1 MGNAHVSL
9 WGLKQAFVEVSDQR
23 LRARGLGGSFS
34 VSFFLAEEVR
44 GAANVFVSELAPEA
58 VAALAVI
65 AVKLNEGLRV
75 SSIFAGDAS
84 RCPIANDGVVLGFE
98 LFP

>member
-1 MGNAHVSL
+1 MR
-9 WGLKQAFVEVSDQR
+9 VSDQR

-34 VSFFLAEEVR
+34 VIPFLAEEVR
-44 GAANVFVSELAPEA
+44 SAANVFVTKLTAEA

-65 AVKLNEGLRV
+65 AVKLDEGLGV